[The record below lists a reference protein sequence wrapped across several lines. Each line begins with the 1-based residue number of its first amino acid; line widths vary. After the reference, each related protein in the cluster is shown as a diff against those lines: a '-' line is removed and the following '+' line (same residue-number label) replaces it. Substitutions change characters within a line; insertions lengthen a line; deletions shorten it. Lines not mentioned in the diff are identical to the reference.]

1 MFKFDI
7 IFIKRIEN
15 LIFDKIIAYQNKGWQ
30 FEEVSW
36 KDMFEGGEVLMSGV
50 IGSLSV
56 TLFSFNW
63 SLEMGKYDVMH

>member
-15 LIFDKIIAYQNKGWQ
+15 LIFDKIIAYRNKGWQ

-63 SLEMGKYDVMH
+63 SLEMGKYDVMP